1 MNEDSVRLI
10 SSLVDDFIIDIAC
23 GESHSMAL
31 TTKGEVYAWGGGQL
45 G

>member
-10 SSLVDDFIIDIAC
+10 SSLENDFIIDIAC

-31 TTKGEVYAWGGGQL
+31 TTKGEVYTWGGGQL